1 MLIVYSLQNE
11 DSILAQWFSK
21 ESESLLC
28 DSKGRVF
35 IDRDGVLF
43 RFILD
48 FLRNGTLILPDNFQ
62 VGERWRRRWRSLIIY
77 WFIQEL
83 ERLKLE
89 SKYFKL
95 EELSLQLD
103 SNKGRIR

>member
-1 MLIVYSLQNE
+1 MFVVYSVQNE
-11 DSILAQWFSK
+11 DSILAQWFTK
-21 ESESLLC
+21 ESDSLLR

-62 VGERWRRRWRSLIIY
+62 VWRGASAPPTL
-77 WFIQEL
+77 
-83 ERLKLE
+83 
-89 SKYFKL
+89 
-95 EELSLQLD
+95 
-103 SNKGRIR
+103 